1 MSEVA
6 LLTVADFEAA
16 APRFASH
23 QAIEFL
29 DGGAGYGSTLRENVS
44 AFERIRL
51 WPRVLRDVSKI
62 DVSIDLFGRRLSSPI
77 LLAPT
82 GYHKVFH
89 PEGELAVV
97 RAANEAGSLLIAAN
111 FATTSIEDMA
121 RASTRP
127 LWFQLY
133 INPDRTSTERVIRAA
148 VDSGCEAIVV
158 TVDFPVNGPRD
169 RELRAGFKLPEGVIR
184 ENLRH
189 LGVDL
194 AGAPHRPVA
203 TEVYNFIRASDATWE
218 DIERLRASVKVPVL
232 LKGILHPDDAIE
244 AVRRGVDGIVVSNHG
259 GRSLDTAPAT
269 MEVLPRI
276 VSAVGGRIPVLVDG
290 GVRRGVDVL
299 KALCLGAKAV
309 MVGRPYCWGLCVG
322 GEQGV
327 ARVLQIL
334 DVETRMAMGLIG
346 ASNLRELGPES
357 LYSCSGAGSHQVT

>member
-1 MSEVA
+1 MSEVP

-23 QAIEFL
+23 RAIEFL
-29 DGGAGYGSTLRENVS
+29 DGGAGDSTTLRDNLR
-44 AFERIRL
+44 AFEQIRL
-51 WPRVLRDVSKI
+51 WPRVLRDVSRI
-62 DVSIDLFGRRLSSPI
+62 DISIELFGRKLNSPI

-97 RAANEAGSLLIAAN
+97 RAANEAGSLLVAAN

-121 RASTRP
+121 RVSSRP

-133 INPDRTSTERVIRAA
+133 INPDRASTTRVIRAA

-158 TVDFPVNGPRD
+158 TVDIPVNGPRD

-203 TEVYNFIRASDATWE
+203 TEVYNFIRAADATWE
-218 DIERLRASVKVPVL
+218 DIERLRASVNVPVL
-232 LKGILHPDDAIE
+232 LKGILHPDDAAE

-259 GRSLDTAPAT
+259 GRSLDSAPAT
-269 MEVLPRI
+269 MDVLPGI
-276 VSAVGGRIPVLVDG
+276 LAAVGGRIPVLLDG
-290 GVRRGVDVL
+290 GIRRGVDVL
-299 KALCLGAKAV
+299 KALCLGATAV

-334 DVETRMAMGLIG
+334 DVETRMAMGLMG
-346 ASNLRELGPES
+346 ASNLSELGPGCF
-357 LYSCSGAGSHQVT
+357 YRP